1 MEIRSEYVELK
12 VSDGTT
18 MQAWTARPV
27 DGGSLPGLLV
37 FQEAFGVNAHIRDI
51 TQRFAREG
59 FIAIAPELFHRT
71 GPGFEG
77 SYDAFPTTVPH
88 MNALKDD
95 QMEAD
100 ERAAFDWLTAQG
112 VTEGRIGAIGYCMGG
127 RAAFLAGLTLP
138 IGCATSYYGG
148 GIAPRGNNP
157 GLLTRARKT
166 SAARSSYFG
175 AARTNTSPRTRFAPS
190 ATPSA
195 TPAKT
200 SSTSKS
206 PTPTT
211 VSSATQRASY
221 NPTAAAE
228 AWPMTLAFLRLHTAQ
243 AAAVANAL
251 ESRTPRIT

>member
-18 MQAWTARPV
+18 MQAWTARPT

-37 FQEAFGVNAHIRDI
+37 FQEAFGVNAHIRDV

-59 FIAIAPELFHRT
+59 FVAIAPELFHRT

-77 SYDAFPTTVPH
+77 DYNAFPTVVPH
-88 MNALKDD
+88 LNALKDD

-100 ERAAFDWLTAQG
+100 QRAAFDWLTAQG
-112 VTEGRIGAIGYCMGG
+112 VAEGRIGAVGYCMGG

-138 IGCATSYYGG
+138 LGCATSYYGG
-148 GIAPRGNNP
+148 GIAPRGSNP
-157 GLLTRARKT
+157 PACSPAQKISAAQFSFSGAAKT
-166 SAARSSYFG
+166 S
-175 AARTNTSPRTRFAPS
+175 TSPRTWSAPS

-200 SSTSKS
+200 SSTSNS

-211 VSSATQRASY
+211 VSSATRA
-221 NPTAAAE
+221 
-228 AWPMTLAFLRLHTAQ
+228 H
-243 AAAVANAL
+243 
-251 ESRTPRIT
+251 RTTPPPPPKHGP